1 MLTKLG
7 QKFTDAFTKYM
18 ASVYLFALRLTLI
31 TGALAFFTSEAELF
45 EDNVIIILKGWHS
58 GFWSLLTFGMQIV
71 LIIITAYCIGQ
82 SAPIKRVLTN

>member
-31 TGALAFFTSEAELF
+31 TGALPFFTSEAELF